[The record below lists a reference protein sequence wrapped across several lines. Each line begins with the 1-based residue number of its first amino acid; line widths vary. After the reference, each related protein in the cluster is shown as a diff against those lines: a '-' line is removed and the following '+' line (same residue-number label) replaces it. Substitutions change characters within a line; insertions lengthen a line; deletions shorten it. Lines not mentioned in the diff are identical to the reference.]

1 MSDIIPDTSAASMVD
16 ELRKRG
22 VEFPLGGFS
31 PGRYNVVCRSC
42 ARRFNGDKRSYQCLP
57 CAVVK
62 SIAAAGEINDHYKEG
77 RRDGYRQAVADLLDR
92 GRQRFGEAG
101 DTETGGASAGRA
113 A

>member
-1 MSDIIPDTSAASMVD
+1 MSDIISDTSTDAMVD
-16 ELRKRG
+16 EFKKRG
-22 VEFPLGGFS
+22 VEFPIGGFA

-42 ARRFNGDKRSYQCLP
+42 ARRFDGDKRAHQCLP

-62 SIAAAGEINDHYKEG
+62 TIAAAGENNDHYKEG

-101 DTETGGASAGRA
+101 ASETGGASAGKA
-113 A
+113 

>member
-1 MSDIIPDTSAASMVD
+1 MSDIIPDTGFGVMVD

-22 VEFPLGGFS
+22 VVWPLGGFS

-42 ARRFNGDKRSYQCLP
+42 ARRFDGDKRSHQCLP
-57 CAVVK
+57 CAVAK
-62 SIAAAGEINDHYKEG
+62 AIAAAGETGDHYKEG

-101 DTETGGASAGRA
+101 TGETGTGRD
-113 A
+113 

>member
-1 MSDIIPDTSAASMVD
+1 MSDIISDTGVIGMVD
-16 ELRKRG
+16 ELKKRG
-22 VEFPLGGFS
+22 VVWPLGGFS

-42 ARRFNGDKRSYQCLP
+42 ARRFDGDKRSWQCLP
-57 CAVVK
+57 CALVK
-62 SIAAAGEINDHYKEG
+62 TIAAAGENGDHYKEG

-101 DTETGGASAGRA
+101 GASAGRA